1 MQTSQADDDTPK
13 TSEELQELFK
23 MKKQVLMRDHDIRKV
38 TNRLKQIQQQE
49 IEDAK
54 EISRNRQ
61 NSQNVKLIKGKILDV
76 KKEIR
81 RKEELLDLEEQK
93 IQRVFL
99 KNNFII
105 NR

>member
-1 MQTSQADDDTPK
+1 
-13 TSEELQELFK
+13 
-23 MKKQVLMRDHDIRKV
+23 MRDHDIRKV
-38 TNRLKQIQQQE
+38 TNRLKQIQQKE

-61 NSQNVKLIKGKILDV
+61 NSQNIKVIKGQILDV

-93 IQRVFL
+93 IQRVKFYFFM
-99 KNNFII
+99 KKF
-105 NR
+105 

>member
-99 KNNFII
+99 KK
-105 NR
+105 

>member
-81 RKEELLDLEEQK
+81 RKEELLDLEEQN
-93 IQRVFL
+93 
-99 KNNFII
+99 KNV
-105 NR
+105 

>member
-93 IQRVFL
+93 IQRVFY
-99 KNNFII
+99 KKII
-105 NR
+105 L

>member
-1 MQTSQADDDTPK
+1 MI
-13 TSEELQELFK
+13 
-23 MKKQVLMRDHDIRKV
+23 LMRDHDIRKV
-38 TNRLKQIQQQE
+38 TNRLKQIQQKE

-61 NSQNVKLIKGKILDV
+61 NSQNIKVIKGQILDV

-93 IQRVFL
+93 IQRV
-99 KNNFII
+99 
-105 NR
+105 R